1 MCSGEWC
8 VDDDVYLVWLL
19 VKQGSVFLQTHL
31 DHITN
36 MTRRLCERGDEE
48 TGKTPR
54 TATPLPHNTH
64 QCNQPRLVR
73 ANQLTKSLRVRAV
86 GNYPVK
92 KPVNVGDGHYRILSL
107 DGGGLRAIIETVILS
122 RLIEVFPDLLQRVD
136 LIGTH
141 APLPGLDYAVRN
153 SS

>member
-1 MCSGEWC
+1 MKGATR
-8 VDDDVYLVWLL
+8 
-19 VKQGSVFLQTHL
+19 KQAKRHVLPLSPT
-31 DHITN
+31 
-36 MTRRLCERGDEE
+36 
-48 TGKTPR
+48 TP
-54 TATPLPHNTH
+54 TSAI
-64 QCNQPRLVR
+64 NQDLAR

-92 KPVNVGDGHYRILSL
+92 KPVDVGDGHYRILSL

-122 RLIEVFPDLLQRVD
+122 RLVEVFPDLLQRVD

-141 APLPGLDYAVRN
+141 APFGLDYAVRN